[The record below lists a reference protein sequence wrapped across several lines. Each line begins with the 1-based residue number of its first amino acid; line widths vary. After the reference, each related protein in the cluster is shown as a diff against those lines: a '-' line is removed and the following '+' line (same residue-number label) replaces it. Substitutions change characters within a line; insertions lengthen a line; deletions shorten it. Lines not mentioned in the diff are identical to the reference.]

1 MSEDNLYSPRLWS
14 TYAVVTL
21 QKVVEVVVES
31 DGPPS
36 DKDIEKALKS
46 KRYEFMD
53 EVETLEIVSVDE
65 VEEPTWYTEE

>member
-1 MSEDNLYSPRLWS
+1 MSDNLYSPRLWS
-14 TYAVVTL
+14 TYAVVTM
-21 QKVVEVVVES
+21 QKVVEVVLES

-36 DKDIEKALKS
+36 QADVEAALKR

-53 EVETLEIVSVDE
+53 EVDTLEVVSVDE